1 MEVAEF
7 CGSGDEMSE
16 EVQTLQVDISTGTPS
31 LQTPITAPEQAPS
44 DVLFE
49 GVIFFFS
56 LIVYIHYSP
65 SIFGRK
71 IELFEDPKEEKGR
84 HKMIHKWN

>member
-1 MEVAEF
+1 MEERRLLTPSWRYLPLKPVFAMEIAEF

-44 DVLFE
+44 EVLFE
-49 GVIFFFS
+49 GVI
-56 LIVYIHYSP
+56 
-65 SIFGRK
+65 
-71 IELFEDPKEEKGR
+71 
-84 HKMIHKWN
+84 

>member
-44 DVLFE
+44 EVLFE
-49 GVIFFFS
+49 GVIYFFHLLFIFTITPQS
-56 LIVYIHYSP
+56 LV
-65 SIFGRK
+65 GK
-71 IELFEDPKEEKGR
+71 
-84 HKMIHKWN
+84 

>member
-1 MEVAEF
+1 MEIAEF

-44 DVLFE
+44 EVPFE
-49 GVIFFFS
+49 GVI
-56 LIVYIHYSP
+56 
-65 SIFGRK
+65 
-71 IELFEDPKEEKGR
+71 
-84 HKMIHKWN
+84 

>member
-31 LQTPITAPEQAPS
+31 LQTPSTAPEQAPS
-44 DVLFE
+44 EVLFE
-49 GVIFFFS
+49 GVI
-56 LIVYIHYSP
+56 
-65 SIFGRK
+65 
-71 IELFEDPKEEKGR
+71 
-84 HKMIHKWN
+84 